1 MFNFSQKISN
11 GLYSNWIYDNT
22 ILFCS
27 VTPEESCGSVGKM
40 KQIISKLVSQV
51 NLIPSDSLPFF
62 AELVDA
68 SPTFYNV
75 I

>member
-1 MFNFSQKISN
+1 
-11 GLYSNWIYDNT
+11 
-22 ILFCS
+22 
-27 VTPEESCGSVGKM
+27 M

-68 SPTFYNV
+68 SPTFCTM
-75 I
+75 